1 MCTLFCVFGHGIC
14 VVICSVS
21 AEFTKLFYLFEL
33 ILNEENMSMF
43 LLIEFIEFVEN
54 PQFLNVLFKSICKF
68 LKTFIIQKIKC

>member
-1 MCTLFCVFGHGIC
+1 MCALFCGFGHGIC

-21 AEFTKLFYLFEL
+21 AEFTKLFYLFEF

-54 PQFLNVLFKSICKF
+54 P
-68 LKTFIIQKIKC
+68 